1 VERDGFIAR
10 FWPEYPLI
18 QYANLNLLY
27 SPVDPLMTGME
38 LVWGS
43 REDKNG
49 ETNNDTRVQFSM
61 KYKFQL

>member
-1 VERDGFIAR
+1 V
-10 FWPEYPLI
+10 
-18 QYANLNLLY
+18 
-27 SPVDPLMTGME
+27 E

-49 ETNNDTRVQFSM
+49 ETNNDTRIQFSM